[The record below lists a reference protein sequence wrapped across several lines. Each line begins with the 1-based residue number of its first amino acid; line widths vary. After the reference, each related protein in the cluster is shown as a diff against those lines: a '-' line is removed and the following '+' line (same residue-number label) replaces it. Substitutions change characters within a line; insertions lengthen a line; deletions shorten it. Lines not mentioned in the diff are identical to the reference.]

1 MYKAIKDRICFL
13 HKPRIMDTLF
23 EKQDAMLRAT
33 STEIVRTFVREI
45 NWEAPML
52 CIRGSR
58 GVGKSTLLRQYI
70 KQHFPAGSE
79 EVLYCS
85 MDWVYFSQ
93 HSMLEV
99 AEKFHKRG
107 GKLLVF
113 DEAHKYDNWSREVKE
128 IAETYPDLQLFISGS
143 SLLKLLD
150 GDADLSRRCRGY
162 DMPGLSFRE
171 FLHFYKGIEVPT
183 HSLEEVL
190 ASPKEIAAEVNAVC
204 RPLRHFHEYLKAG
217 YYPFYKTNPIDYYPL
232 IEQTV
237 NYVVDVELPQQ
248 RRVSTANCRRV
259 KALLNVLAS
268 QVPFDVD
275 ISKIATAIGLQRNT
289 VLEYMNHLKDAKLI
303 NLLYSDI
310 ASVKKMQKPDKI
322 YLENPNLLYALAT
335 QPVQIGTARE
345 CFAVNQLGTHHTV
358 EYGKAQGDFK
368 VDGKWVFE
376 VGGEKKSFAQ
386 VADVPNSY
394 VLSDDI
400 EMPRG
405 NKLPLWIIGL
415 LY

>member
-1 MYKAIKDRICFL
+1 
-13 HKPRIMDTLF
+13 MDTLF
-23 EKQDAMLRAT
+23 DKQDAMLRAT
-33 STEIVRTFVREI
+33 SMEIVRNFMHSV

-70 KQHFPAGSE
+70 KLHFEEGSE
-79 EVLYCS
+79 EALYCS

-99 AEKFHKRG
+99 AEKFYKRG

-113 DEAHKYDNWSREVKE
+113 DEAHKYENWSREVKE
-128 IAETYPDLQLFISGS
+128 IAETYPTMQLIISGS

-171 FLHFYKGIEVPT
+171 FLHFYKGIKLPAYT
-183 HSLEEVL
+183 LEEL
-190 ASPKEIAAEVNAVC
+190 LEAPKKIAAEVNNAC
-204 RPLRHFHEYLKAG
+204 RPLQYFHEYLKMG
-217 YYPFYKTNPIDYYPL
+217 YYPFYLTNPIDYYPL

-248 RRVSTANCRRV
+248 RNVSPANCRKV
-259 KALLNVLAS
+259 KALLNVLSS

-275 ISKIATAIGLQRNT
+275 ISKLATAIGLQRST
-289 VLEYMNHLKDAKLI
+289 VLEYMNHMNDAKLI

-310 ASVKKMQKPDKI
+310 SSVKKMQKPDKV

-335 QPVQIGTARE
+335 SSVQIGTVRE
-345 CFAVNQLGTHHTV
+345 CFAVNQLGYNHTV
-358 EYGKAQGDFK
+358 EYGKVQGDFK
-368 VDGKWVFE
+368 VDGKWIFE
-376 VGGEKKSFAQ
+376 VGGEKKTFAQ
-386 VADVPNSY
+386 IADIPNSY
-394 VLSDDI
+394 ILADDI
-400 EMPRG
+400 ETPRG
-405 NKLPLWIIGL
+405 KKLPLWMIGL
-415 LY
+415 MY

>member
-1 MYKAIKDRICFL
+1 
-13 HKPRIMDTLF
+13 MDTLF
-23 EKQDAMLRAT
+23 DKQDAMLRAT
-33 STEIVRTFVREI
+33 SMEIVRNFMHSV
-45 NWEAPML
+45 NWNAPML

-70 KQHFPAGSE
+70 KLHFKEGSE
-79 EVLYCS
+79 EALYCS

-99 AEKFHKRG
+99 AEKFYKRG

-113 DEAHKYDNWSREVKE
+113 DEAHKYENWSREVKE
-128 IAETYPDLQLFISGS
+128 IAETYPTMQLIISGS

-171 FLHFYKGIEVPT
+171 FLHFYKDIKLPAYTLNEL
-183 HSLEEVL
+183 LE
-190 ASPKEIAAEVNAVC
+190 APKKIAAEVNNAC
-204 RPLRHFHEYLKAG
+204 RPLQYFHEYLKKG
-217 YYPFYKTNPIDYYPL
+217 YYPFYLTNPIDYYPL

-248 RRVSTANCRRV
+248 RNVSPANCRKV
-259 KALLNVLAS
+259 KALLNVLSS

-275 ISKIATAIGLQRNT
+275 ISKLATAIGLQRST
-289 VLEYMNHLKDAKLI
+289 VLEYMNHLNDAKLI

-310 ASVKKMQKPDKI
+310 SSVKKMQKPDKV

-335 QPVQIGTARE
+335 SSVQIGTVRE
-345 CFAVNQLGTHHTV
+345 CFVVNQLGYSHTV
-358 EYGKAQGDFK
+358 EYGKVQGDFK
-368 VDGKWVFE
+368 VDGRWIFE
-376 VGGEKKSFAQ
+376 VGGEKKTFAQ
-386 VADVPNSY
+386 IADIPNSY
-394 VLSDDI
+394 ILADDI
-400 EMPRG
+400 ETPRG
-405 NKLPLWIIGL
+405 NKLPLWMIGL
-415 LY
+415 MY

>member
-1 MYKAIKDRICFL
+1 
-13 HKPRIMDTLF
+13 
-23 EKQDAMLRAT
+23 MLRAT
-33 STEIVRTFVREI
+33 STEIVRNFMNEI

-70 KQHFPAGSE
+70 KQHFAAGSE
-79 EVLYCS
+79 EALYCS

-99 AEKFHKRG
+99 AEKFYKRG

-128 IAETYPDLQLFISGS
+128 IAETYPDMQLFISGS

-162 DMPGLSFRE
+162 EMPGLSFRE
-171 FLHFYKGIEVPT
+171 FLHFYKGIEIPAYT
-183 HSLEEVL
+183 LEEL
-190 ASPKEIAAEVNAVC
+190 LSSPKTIAAGVNAAC
-204 RPLRHFHEYLKAG
+204 RPLQYFHEYLKVG
-217 YYPFYKTNPIDYYPL
+217 YYPFYRTNPIDYYPL

-275 ISKIATAIGLQRNT
+275 ISKIATTIGLQRNT

-322 YLENPNLLYALAT
+322 YLENSNLLYALAT
-335 QPVQIGTARE
+335 QPIQIGTVRE
-345 CFAVNQLGTHHTV
+345 CFAVNQLSTHHTV
-358 EYGKAQGDFK
+358 EYGKTQGDFK
-368 VDGKWVFE
+368 VDGKWTFE

-386 VADVPNSY
+386 IADVPNSY
-394 VLSDDI
+394 ILADDI

-405 NKLPLWIIGL
+405 NKLPLWMIGM

>member
-1 MYKAIKDRICFL
+1 
-13 HKPRIMDTLF
+13 MDALF
-23 EKQDAMLRAT
+23 DKQDLMLRAT
-33 STEIVRTFVREI
+33 SMEIVRDFMSSV
-45 NWEAPML
+45 NWNAPLL

-70 KQHFPAGSE
+70 NQHFQTGSE

-85 MDWVYFSQ
+85 LDWVYFSQ
-93 HSMLEV
+93 HSILEV
-99 AEKFHKRG
+99 AGNFYKRG
-107 GKLLVF
+107 GKLLVI
-113 DEAHKYDNWSREVKE
+113 DEVHKYNGWSREIKE
-128 IAETYPDLQLFISGS
+128 AAETYPDLQMILSGS

-171 FLHFYKGIEVPT
+171 YLRFYKGI
-183 HSLEEVL
+183 VL
-190 ASPKEIAAEVNAVC
+190 PAYTIQELLANPKEIALTVNNAC
-204 RPLRHFHEYLKAG
+204 RPLQYFHDYLRHG
-217 YYPFYKTNPIDYYPL
+217 YYPYYLKNPIDYYPL

-248 RRVSTANCRRV
+248 RKVNPANCRKV
-259 KALLNVLAS
+259 KALLNVLAQ
-268 QVPFDVD
+268 QVPYEVD
-275 ISKIATAIGLQRNT
+275 ISKLATATGLQRNT
-289 VLEYMNHLKDAKLI
+289 VLEYLNHLGDAKLI
-303 NLLYSDI
+303 NLLFSDI

-335 QPVQIGTARE
+335 TPVKTGTIRE
-345 CFAVNQLGTHHTV
+345 CFAVNQLGYGHTV
-358 EYGKAQGDFK
+358 EYGKSQGDFK
-368 VDGKWVFE
+368 VDGRWTFE
-376 VGGEKKSFAQ
+376 VGGENKSFSQIAN
-386 VADVPNSY
+386 APDSF

-405 NKLPLWIIGL
+405 NKLPLWMIGF